1 MAKASYGPKV
11 QERTKG
17 LLQALLA
24 YANDELENAERLQ
37 IKFNWKTENE
47 LVVETQVRFL
57 AKLTDLDAYEDKL
70 DTEQIK
76 EAIHRLEDLK
86 ILKDNRPG
94 DKGLHGW
101 YFTLTLWHSRQ
112 DKPANLK
119 RFDVEWERLRSEKLK
134 PASLSRNGKS
144 PQNPDKVPEIYNDRG
159 VENYLA
165 FQLPQAVSD
174 FRKAL
179 EIDPNFAE
187 THYNLGLL
195 YEDLRDFDRASS
207 EYKLAMLGGLA
218 SAYNNLARLYILDK
232 NHAAAV
238 DLLLKGLKLAKHE
251 AENYALRKNLGWA
264 RLGQGRYAEAKAELM
279 LAIDLDG
286 KKASAYGL
294 LAQALEELGEE
305 TEALI
310 AWENCLKYASSYQPD
325 EDTWIDLARQRLAE
339 NR

>member
-119 RFDVEWERLRSEKLK
+119 RFDVEWERLRSKKIK
-134 PASLSRNGKS
+134 PARCFNNDSL
-144 PQNPDKVPEIYNDRG
+144 QNHEKAPEIYNDRG
-159 VENYLA
+159 
-165 FQLPQAVSD
+165 S
-174 FRKAL
+174 K
-179 EIDPNFAE
+179 I
-187 THYNLGLL
+187 T
-195 YEDLRDFDRASS
+195 
-207 EYKLAMLGGLA
+207 
-218 SAYNNLARLYILDK
+218 
-232 NHAAAV
+232 
-238 DLLLKGLKLAKHE
+238 
-251 AENYALRKNLGWA
+251 
-264 RLGQGRYAEAKAELM
+264 
-279 LAIDLDG
+279 
-286 KKASAYGL
+286 
-294 LAQALEELGEE
+294 
-305 TEALI
+305 
-310 AWENCLKYASSYQPD
+310 
-325 EDTWIDLARQRLAE
+325 
-339 NR
+339 